1 MEEIRLLYRLRWH
14 IECFFKA
21 SKSFMKLDTESQ
33 SRNYTAMVSHTAIV
47 FTRYIIPEW
56 IHRNENDVKT
66 YGELFFT
73 LCEAIQDMDLTQ
85 VLQSLKALFMEQVNN
100 YAVELLIKIHY
111 RMLVSAACF
120 YSFI

>member
-1 MEEIRLLYRLRWH
+1 
-14 IECFFKA
+14 
-21 SKSFMKLDTESQ
+21 MKLDTEFQ

-56 IHRNENDVKT
+56 IRRNENDVKT

-73 LCEAIQDMDLTQ
+73 LCEDIQDMDLTQ

-111 RMLVSAACF
+111 RRLVSAACL